1 MSLLIYCLCAQS
13 PGVWRLP
20 RYAEKIILGGKRR
33 LRYQL
38 YTCGYFFTMPRP

>member
-20 RYAEKIILGGKRR
+20 RYAEKIILVT
-33 LRYQL
+33 QQ
-38 YTCGYFFTMPRP
+38 THP